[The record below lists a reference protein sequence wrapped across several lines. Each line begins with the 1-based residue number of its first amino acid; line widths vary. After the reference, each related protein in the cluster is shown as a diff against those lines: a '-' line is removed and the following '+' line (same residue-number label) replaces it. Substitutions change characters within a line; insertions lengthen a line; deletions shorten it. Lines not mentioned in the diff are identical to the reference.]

1 MIVLLWQQGHGWRP
15 YLPWTASLCTSVY
28 NEQYVIILFLLQT
41 ARNQVRGT
49 PETMPSPAEGCPW
62 SEVECDWS
70 EVYFDLYLVSCFFL
84 VDDGC
89 DDNNLP
95 SLSVLHISW
104 GVCYMYSLSWFMCC
118 EKCIFYYQHS
128 GIKVLFFYI
137 AFMLGVDAM
146 MQVLLELLSRL
157 LVVCLTLG

>member
-1 MIVLLWQQGHGWRP
+1 MIVTMASRLWIKA
-15 YLPWTASLCTSVY
+15 LPAINHLASCTWVC
-28 NEQYVIILFLLQT
+28 NEQCVIILFLLQT
-41 ARNQVRGT
+41 ARNQVWST
-49 PETMPSPAEGCPW
+49 PETMPPPAKGCSW

-70 EVYFDLYLVSCFFL
+70 EVYFDLYLVFF

-104 GVCYMYSLSWFMCC
+104 WVCYMYSLSQFICI
-118 EKCIFYYQHS
+118 EKCIFYYQYS
-128 GIKVLFFYI
+128 GLKVCFFYI

-157 LVVCLTLG
+157 LEVCLTLG

>member
-70 EVYFDLYLVSCFFL
+70 EVYFDLYLVSCFFFWL
-84 VDDGC
+84 MMAVMIITC
-89 DDNNLP
+89 PL
-95 SLSVLHISW
+95 L
-104 GVCYMYSLSWFMCC
+104 VCYTYHEESVTCTLWAGSC
-118 EKCIFYYQHS
+118 
-128 GIKVLFFYI
+128 
-137 AFMLGVDAM
+137 
-146 MQVLLELLSRL
+146 
-157 LVVCLTLG
+157 VVRSVSSTTSTVE